1 MTLFVLE
8 SGLSKA
14 SEAAKKWFDRPYLPF
29 FHFFVKKNNNGTYT
43 FINADDKTDIY
54 ITSTVKDVVRADNGY
69 TKITTQNS
77 VINITPACC
86 YTFEYGVESFVRDL
100 YCIIDTFNIKGEEF
114 DPDAID
120 CFPIGRCDISGG
132 TGGEWIDNTIY
143 LYKTEEGIIIEENC
157 WRSENNNETY
167 SEKMTFYP
175 IKIGGEI
182 RKTERI
188 NVSFA
193 TD

>member
-1 MTLFVLE
+1 MTLFILE
-8 SGLSKA
+8 SGLTQA
-14 SEAAKKWFDRPYLPF
+14 SEETRNWFNRPFPEF
-29 FHFFVKKNNNGTYT
+29 FMFFVKMNDNGTYT
-43 FINADDKTDIY
+43 FVNADDKTDKLT
-54 ITSTVKDVVRADNGY
+54 TSIVKDVFRADNGY
-69 TKITTQNS
+69 MRITTQNS

-86 YTFEYGVESFVRDL
+86 YTFEYGVESFIRDL
-100 YCIIDTFNIKGEEF
+100 YSIINTFNIKGEEF
-114 DPDAID
+114 DPDEID
-120 CFPIGRCDISGG
+120 CFPIGQCDISGG
-132 TGGEWIDNTIY
+132 TAGEWIDNRIY
-143 LYKTEEGIIIEENC
+143 LYKIEKGIVIEENC
-157 WRSENNNETY
+157 WRNENNNETY